1 MLGGLMMDYDNTARL
16 LKALADSKR
25 LKIVDILSCG
35 TMCACDILEHFDFTQ
50 PTLSH
55 HMKILCDTGIV
66 DSCKDGKWM
75 HYSLSLEGSNTLRE
89 MVERYSIGETDY
101 KNYKKCDSCRTE

>member
-1 MLGGLMMDYDNTARL
+1 MSYKDDVRL
-16 LKALADSKR
+16 IKALADENR
-25 LKIVDILSCG
+25 L
-35 TMCACDILEHFDFTQ
+35 AILELLQGGEKCGCVLLEELRITQ